1 MKAILCS
8 ALFAVSSPLIAH
20 SETIPWKEVAGWMVR
35 MDPSAGNAC
44 YVTTSYKDGT
54 VIRLGF
60 EFSENDRLLYLSLG
74 NSKWKSLEDGK
85 DYPIRIQF
93 DTETPWDAKASA
105 VEVGR
110 LTHLKVNTRD
120 TGFVSEFSRKLGL
133 RAFYA
138 GKQIVSLRLKGS
150 SKAIDEMLA
159 CQQATNTLANAQK
172 PAPKDEDPFA
182 APPSVKTSNDPFEL

>member
-1 MKAILCS
+1 VEVGRGLDG
-8 ALFAVSSPLIAH
+8 AH
-20 SETIPWKEVAGWMVR
+20 GPFCEER
-35 MDPSAGNAC
+35 C

-74 NSKWKSLEDGK
+74 NSKWKSSEDGK
-85 DYPIRIQF
+85 EYPIRIQF

-105 VEVGR
+105 IEVGP

-120 TGFVSEFSRKLGL
+120 ADFVSEFSTKLGL

-138 GKQIVSLRLKGS
+138 DKQIVSLRLRGS

-159 CQQATNTLANAQK
+159 CQQATDKLANAQK
-172 PAPKDEDPFA
+172 PAPQDEDPFTA
-182 APPSVKTSNDPFEL
+182 SPSVKTDDDTFEL

>member
-1 MKAILCS
+1 
-8 ALFAVSSPLIAH
+8 
-20 SETIPWKEVAGWMVR
+20 MVR
-35 MDPSAGNAC
+35 MDPSAGNA
-44 YVTTSYKDGT
+44 YYITTSYKDGT

-85 DYPIRIQF
+85 EYPIRIQF

-105 VEVGR
+105 IEVGP

-120 TGFVSEFSRKLGL
+120 ADFVSEFSTKLGL
-133 RAFYA
+133 RAFYVD
-138 GKQIVSLRLKGS
+138 KQIVSLRLRGS

-159 CQQATNTLANAQK
+159 CQQATDKLANAQK
-172 PAPKDEDPFA
+172 PAPKDEDPFTA
-182 APPSVKTSNDPFEL
+182 STSVKTSDDPFELRTSISDSRRSQGVKYWMRAHIRTF